1 MANLTGSIRADLLGG
16 TAIADTARGKSGPDT
31 INGGLGNDTLSGGDG
46 ADRLFGG
53 QGDDVIFGHGPAD
66 QLPGSGDIV
75 TTLIISGLDQPVFM
89 SSAPGDPDRL
99 FVVEK
104 TGQIRILDP
113 LTGTTNAVDFLDIPA
128 AQLQTSDEQG
138 VLGMAFHP
146 DYATNGKFYVYVTNA
161 AGNIELREYLRTA
174 GNPDLADGGS
184 SNVILTIPHPIRENH
199 NGGWIG
205 FGPDGYLYISVGD
218 GGGGGD
224 PDNNAQNTGSLLGK
238 MLRIDVNG
246 DDFPGTARNYAVPT
260 DNPFANGAGADE
272 IWAVGLRNSWRASF
286 DRLTGDLYIGDVGQG
301 DREEINFQSAGAPGG
316 ANYGWAIREG
326 TLIYDGAR
334 PGNLPPDSPL
344 LVDPVLE
351 YAHDSTPNGGFSV
364 TGGYVYRGP
373 GAGMQGVYLYADF
386 VSGQVWSFRVV
397 DGAVID
403 AQNRTEQLVQTGG
416 AVTSIASFAEDGRGN
431 LYIVSLNGN
440 VHRITPGIGAG
451 DGADFLSGG
460 DGQDTMLGGVGA
472 DTLRGDAGDDVI
484 RGGTQGDLI
493 VGGAGRDRLVGG
505 AGNDVFDFNLSTESG
520 SGRLTRD
527 VVTDF
532 TSGEDVLNLATID
545 AQAGVAGNQRF
556 SFIGSAAFS
565 GEGQIRLMQSAG
577 DVIVLINTTAMS
589 GIDMSIVLRE
599 TLVSEIDAGDF
610 IL

>member
-1 MANLTGSIRADLLGG
+1 M
-16 TAIADTARGKSGPDT
+16 
-31 INGGLGNDTLSGGDG
+31 
-46 ADRLFGG
+46 
-53 QGDDVIFGHGPAD
+53 
-66 QLPGSGDIV
+66 
-75 TTLIISGLDQPVFM
+75 
-89 SSAPGDPDRL
+89 
-99 FVVEK
+99 
-104 TGQIRILDP
+104 
-113 LTGTTNAVDFLDIPA
+113 
-128 AQLQTSDEQG
+128 
-138 VLGMAFHP
+138 
-146 DYATNGKFYVYVTNA
+146 
-161 AGNIELREYLRTA
+161 
-174 GNPDLADGGS
+174 
-184 SNVILTIPHPIRENH
+184 
-199 NGGWIG
+199 
-205 FGPDGYLYISVGD
+205 
-218 GGGGGD
+218 
-224 PDNNAQNTGSLLGK
+224 
-238 MLRIDVNG
+238 
-246 DDFPGTARNYAVPT
+246 
-260 DNPFANGAGADE
+260 
-272 IWAVGLRNSWRASF
+272 
-286 DRLTGDLYIGDVGQG
+286 
-301 DREEINFQSAGAPGG
+301 
-316 ANYGWAIREG
+316 
-326 TLIYDGAR
+326 IYDGAR

-460 DGQDTMLGGVGA
+460 DGQDTMLGGVGT

>member
-460 DGQDTMLGGVGA
+460 DGQDTMLGGVGT